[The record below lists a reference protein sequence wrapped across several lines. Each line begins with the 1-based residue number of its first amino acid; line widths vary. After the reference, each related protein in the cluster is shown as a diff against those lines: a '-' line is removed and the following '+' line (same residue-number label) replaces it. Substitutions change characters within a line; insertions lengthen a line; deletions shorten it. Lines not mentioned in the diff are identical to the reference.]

1 MTIPNVDSG
10 TRILV
15 VDDNVDAADTLVIL
29 LQSLGFNATATY
41 DGHEAV
47 LLVELLRPQLILLD
61 LNMPGMDGFETAAS
75 IRGTELG
82 DRSYLVALTGSE
94 ADLDPVLASCLGF
107 DVFVTKPVGSRQ
119 LTALARAALRQS
131 GRGSPPQHIH

>member
-1 MTIPNVDSG
+1 MTIPSLDSV

-29 LQSLGFNATATY
+29 LRSLGFDATATY

-47 LLVELLRPQLILLD
+47 LLVELIRPQLILLD
-61 LNMPGMDGFETAAS
+61 INMPGMDGFETAAS
-75 IRGTELG
+75 IRRTELG

-94 ADLDPVLASCLGF
+94 AELDPVLASCLGF
-107 DVFVTKPVGSRQ
+107 DVFVTKPIGSRK
-119 LTALARAALRQS
+119 LTELAQAALRQS
-131 GRGSPPQHIH
+131 GGPSPRPHMH